1 MKEILRKHLWGIT
14 AIVFWVLSFMLP
26 KFYILLL
33 TLSFMFGLVW
43 IFKDLMA
50 YKEMH

>member
-1 MKEILRKHLWGIT
+1 MKEILVRHLWGIQ
-14 AIVFWVLSFMLP
+14 ALVFWIASFIFP

-33 TLSFMFGLVW
+33 MLSFMFGLVW

>member
-1 MKEILRKHLWGIT
+1 MKEILRKHLWGII

-26 KFYILLL
+26 KFYILL
-33 TLSFMFGLVW
+33 TFSFMSGLVW
-43 IFKDLMA
+43 IFEDLMA